1 MALKSD
7 ASGEQK
13 GLETAQWSVCEA
25 RGYRVVLKNARFNLR
40 KEILKLPSF

>member
-13 GLETAQWSVCEA
+13 GLKTAQWSVREA
-25 RGYRVVLKNARFNLR
+25 RGYRVALKNARFSLR